1 MTVAWPIDKLTLMN
15 SALAIT
21 GDNQLTALADGS
33 DEYAVVGPAYDRAL
47 AFMLENHGWVHA
59 VRVESGLTAS
69 ATAPVDEQYNTAYA
83 IPPECLHLIWVRRD
97 LVPADYTIVGDEIW
111 VRDNGSPG
119 VLSIKYVTTDQSD
132 PDLGT
137 PTFVLALQT
146 FVMSAIYRGLHGD
159 KAEAAVVHKEALAIS
174 QSARTRSDQQKP
186 RRALFNSRLMAS
198 RRVRRPWRN
207 VNNWGNSGGPGY

>member
-1 MTVAWPIDKLTLMN
+1 MTVAWPIDKLTLLN
-15 SALAIT
+15 SALGIT

-33 DEYAVVGPAYDRAL
+33 DEYLVVGPAYDRAL
-47 AFMLENHGWVHA
+47 AFMLETHGWVHA
-59 VRVESGLTAS
+59 VRVEAGLAAS
-69 ATAPVDEQYNTAYA
+69 ATAPEDTQYNTAYA

-97 LVPADYTIVGDEIW
+97 LAPADYTIVGDEIW
-111 VRDNGSPG
+111 VRNYGNPG
-119 VLSIKYVTTDQSD
+119 TLSIKYVTTDKSE

-159 KAEAAVVHKEALAIS
+159 KAEAATVYKEALGLLQI
-174 QSARTRSDQQKP
+174 ARTRSDQQKP

-207 VNNWGNSGGPGY
+207 ITDWGNNGSPGY